1 MGDRAKSGSEC
12 DAFCERS
19 LFIWAKIIR
28 YVFDAGIGVS
38 VGNRES
44 RRFSARQTASPS
56 PSLSLNE
63 QVHRELRRVEA
74 AATTDNEPT
83 EEGREDIQS
92 PERATAPPAAVR
104 TLRTSAFSVNP
115 SVRALRTRDLKF
127 YA

>member
-1 MGDRAKSGSEC
+1 MCFVSAVYLFGRKLSVTFLTLGSESPLGIE
-12 DAFCERS
+12 DRDGRRLS
-19 LFIWAKIIR
+19 LR
-28 YVFDAGIGVS
+28 
-38 VGNRES
+38 
-44 RRFSARQTASPS
+44 PS
-56 PSLSLNE
+56 NCRSLSLNE